1 LELRFKNMV
10 PKMLSEEKQAITKKL
25 YKDGNV
31 PPEDVDE
38 YGNRWP
44 TKEALISVKPRD
56 FTTNE
61 GWALLC
67 EHWSTSKFRKSSL
80 KAKQN
85 RLAGDNNVYHRSVS
99 RSLPATRQW
108 LVRTQT
114 KKL

>member
-1 LELRFKNMV
+1 MV
-10 PKMLSEEKQAITKKL
+10 PKMLREQKRAITKKL

-85 RLAGDNNVYHRSVS
+85 HLARDNNVYHRSGS